1 HLRDPGNE
9 SAAAPGRQPQGG
21 RRQGARRRDPR
32 SAGRAHPLGL
42 TATRSLTGPTVSSR
56 DVVFRLE
63 TRARRRV
70 ANLAETRAS
79 GMAPKLS
86 TSMGMNT
93 RGMLER
99 FTPFKR
105 DSMRRIDR
113 VIDYLVETRSMR
125 GHRRGRRWAQ

>member
-1 HLRDPGNE
+1 M
-9 SAAAPGRQPQGG
+9 
-21 RRQGARRRDPR
+21 
-32 SAGRAHPLGL
+32 
-42 TATRSLTGPTVSSR
+42 
-56 DVVFRLE
+56 FRLE
-63 TRARRRV
+63 TRARPRV

-105 DSMRRIDR
+105 DSVRRIDW
-113 VIDYLVETRSMR
+113 VIDYFGETRSMR
-125 GHRRGRRWAQ
+125 GPRGRSRRALFSIRGPQLRRAPQLRSRTESGVSAIVSLSARSR